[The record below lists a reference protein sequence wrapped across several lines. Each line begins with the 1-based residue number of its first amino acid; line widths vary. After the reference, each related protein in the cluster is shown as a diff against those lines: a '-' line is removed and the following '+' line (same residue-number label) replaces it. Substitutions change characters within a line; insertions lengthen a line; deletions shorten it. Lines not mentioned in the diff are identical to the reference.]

1 MVFHILYL
9 INTVLNGN
17 NMSLL
22 RKFFLG
28 ISKTESRK
36 YFEVMKSI
44 QPTDLPDDEWQ
55 RLASMFKRGFMIKLV
70 AIPSAVALGYFI
82 PLPPDLGYP
91 TFTRCFIGLV
101 GYRAFILQPNSQ
113 IYDAVKEVVNKYD
126 LEKVIQ
132 DRLKSEGEVNDKGE
146 SNSPDKIIGDIK
158 DEALEGV
165 KEAEGKSQMDNAD
178 QKTKPAGIDTKAKE
192 GLEDEK
198 VDAIKDAEKGPR
210 SN

>member
-1 MVFHILYL
+1 
-9 INTVLNGN
+9 
-17 NMSLL
+17 MSLL

-28 ISKTESRK
+28 ISKTESRR

-126 LEKVIQ
+126 LEKVIH
-132 DRLKSEGEVNDKGE
+132 DRLKSEGEVRDKE
-146 SNSPDKIIGDIK
+146 SKSPHQRMGDIN
-158 DEALEGV
+158 DEALEGI
-165 KEAEGKSQMDNAD
+165 KEAEGKLQLDNED
-178 QKTKPAGIDTKAKE
+178 PNRKPAGSNTKDKE
-192 GLEDEK
+192 GLGDEK

-210 SN
+210 SK